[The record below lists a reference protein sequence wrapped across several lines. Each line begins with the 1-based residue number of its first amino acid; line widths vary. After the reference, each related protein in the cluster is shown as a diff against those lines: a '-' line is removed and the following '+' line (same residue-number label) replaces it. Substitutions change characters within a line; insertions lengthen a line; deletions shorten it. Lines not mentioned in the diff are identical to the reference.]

1 MVKRTQW
8 FCLIILQGI
17 EKLFCCIEIV
27 LSQNFL
33 WQILFFCPT
42 HICPA
47 LTTLW
52 TQCFGSQSFN
62 MTPSSWHQTS
72 NSLISLLVEYIKI
85 QPGRPTQRW
94 WAIYWF
100 LQATWLLGLNSSG
113 IMSSLNCW
121 CIFSDNVQKKP
132 QISCN
137 QLWIKAVELKYFFVC
152 RWSTLCPACST
163 CFLLTRYSDGMCMPV
178 KMNQSSKKWFG
189 VIVDDLLCIYSIIPS
204 TWLDWWVGFIKW
216 IGYCF

>member
-1 MVKRTQW
+1 MVKRTRW

-33 WQILFFCPT
+33 WQILFFCPG
-42 HICPA
+42 HICPP

-62 MTPSSWHQTS
+62 MTLSSWHQTS
-72 NSLISLLVEYIKI
+72 NSLTSLLVEYIKM

-121 CIFSDNVQKKP
+121 CIFSDNVQKTLKFLVT
-132 QISCN
+132 SCG
-137 QLWIKAVELKYFFVC
+137 LKQ
-152 RWSTLCPACST
+152 WSWSIFCVPLIYTVPC
-163 CFLLTRYSDGMCMPV
+163 LLYLFPVNSILRRHVHASQDEPV
-178 KMNQSSKKWFG
+178 K
-189 VIVDDLLCIYSIIPS
+189 
-204 TWLDWWVGFIKW
+204 
-216 IGYCF
+216 

>member
-1 MVKRTQW
+1 MSRSSGYGQKDSM
-8 FCLIILQGI
+8 ILSYNSSGNWKAI
-17 EKLFCCIEIV
+17 LLYRNCSKSEFPLTDFV
-27 LSQNFL
+27 FL
-33 WQILFFCPT
+33 PHSHMPSSDHPMMPSSDHLWYP
-42 HICPA
+42 P

-62 MTPSSWHQTS
+62 MTLSSWHQTS

-121 CIFSDNVQKKP
+121 CIF
-132 QISCN
+132 
-137 QLWIKAVELKYFFVC
+137 W
-152 RWSTLCPACST
+152 
-163 CFLLTRYSDGMCMPV
+163 
-178 KMNQSSKKWFG
+178 
-189 VIVDDLLCIYSIIPS
+189 
-204 TWLDWWVGFIKW
+204 
-216 IGYCF
+216 

>member
-27 LSQNFL
+27 PSQNFL

-42 HICPA
+42 HICPP

-72 NSLISLLVEYIKI
+72 NSLISLLVEYIEI

-121 CIFSDNVQKKP
+121 CIFWLCAKNP

-137 QLWIKAVELKYFFVC
+137 QLWIKAVELKYF
-152 RWSTLCPACST
+152 LCAADLHCALPA
-163 CFLLTRYSDGMCMPV
+163 LLVSC
-178 KMNQSSKKWFG
+178 
-189 VIVDDLLCIYSIIPS
+189 
-204 TWLDWWVGFIKW
+204 
-216 IGYCF
+216 

>member
-27 LSQNFL
+27 PSQNFL

-42 HICPA
+42 HICPP

-52 TQCFGSQSFN
+52 TKCFGSQSFS
-62 MTPSSWHQTS
+62 MTLSSWHQTS
-72 NSLISLLVEYIKI
+72 NSLTSLLVEYIEI

-121 CIFSDNVQKKP
+121 CIFSDNVQKNLKFLVT
-132 QISCN
+132 SCG
-137 QLWIKAVELKYFFVC
+137 LKQ
-152 RWSTLCPACST
+152 WSWSIFCVPLIYTVPC
-163 CFLLTRYSDGMCMPV
+163 LLYLFPVNSILRRHVHASQDEPV
-178 KMNQSSKKWFG
+178 K
-189 VIVDDLLCIYSIIPS
+189 
-204 TWLDWWVGFIKW
+204 
-216 IGYCF
+216 